1 MVRRLRQTQID
12 AGDGAAAGV
21 NRLAPAIAV
30 DRVDRVR
37 KVMSMQ
43 DADTI
48 IRALDL
54 APHPEGGWFREVH
67 RDLYGTAIYYL
78 LKHGETSRWHR
89 IAQNEMW
96 HYYTGVALE
105 LLLSPDGTRSER
117 HVLGPNIAKGE
128 RPHLVVPPRVWQTAR
143 SLGAWSLAG
152 CTVVPPFDF
161 ADFELAPDGWE
172 PSG

>member
-1 MVRRLRQTQID
+1 
-12 AGDGAAAGV
+12 V
-21 NRLAPAIAV
+21 NLFAHAIAA
-30 DRVDRVR
+30 RQPNRVR
-37 KVMSMQ
+37 EGESMQ

-67 RDLYGTAIYYL
+67 RDQYWTAIYYL
-78 LKHGETSRWHR
+78 LKHGETSHWHR
-89 IAQNEMW
+89 ITQSETW

-105 LLLSPDGTRSER
+105 LLLSPDGRRSER
-117 HVLGPNIAKGE
+117 RVLGPDIAKGE
-128 RPHLVVPPRVWQTAR
+128 RPHLVVPPRVWQMAR

-161 ADFELAPDGWE
+161 ASFEMAPKGWQ
-172 PSG
+172 PGGL